1 MTSILR
7 RGEDTETR
15 GKRLCNGS
23 GRELC
28 CHKPREARNA
38 RNHHKV
44 EDAKNFHFGEIL
56 ALPTPWFRLLTSR
69 TVTKEIAL
77 VLNPH
82 YIFYISLV
90 CITTFES
97 LVLILVAPSG
107 LSSCSVQFSRSVV
120 SDSLQLHGLQHTR
133 LPCPSQTP
141 RACSDSCPLS
151 QWRHPNISPSG
162 IPFSSCLHLSQ
173 YQGLLQWVSSLHQLS
188 KVLEFQVHHQFF

>member
-133 LPCPSQTP
+133 LPCPSP
-141 RACSDSCPLS
+141 SPGVGLNSCPLH
-151 QWRHPNISPSG
+151 WWCHPTISSDND
-162 IPFSSCLHLSQ
+162 IYYQCLWIKD
-173 YQGLLQWVSSLHQLS
+173 G
-188 KVLEFQVHHQFF
+188 